1 MLCCRLKLDGPYDS
15 KVLPAVLP
23 QQPDNRLDAHF
34 SVVRL
39 CCCRLKLDGP
49 YDSKVLP
56 AVLAVTLVSSLIVV
70 FSGAV
75 MRLHSDS

>member
-1 MLCCRLKLDGPYDS
+1 MAPMTARCCLQCWLSSKETDARLYLF
-15 KVLPAVLP
+15 L
-23 QQPDNRLDAHF
+23 
-34 SVVRL
+34 
-39 CCCRLKLDGP
+39 CCRLKLDGP

-56 AVLAVTLVSSLIVV
+56 AVLAVTLTSSLIVV